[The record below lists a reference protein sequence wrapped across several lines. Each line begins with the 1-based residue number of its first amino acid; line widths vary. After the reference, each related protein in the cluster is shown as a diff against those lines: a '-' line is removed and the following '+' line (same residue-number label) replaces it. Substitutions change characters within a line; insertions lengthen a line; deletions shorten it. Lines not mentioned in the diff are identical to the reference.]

1 MATPKGIRNNS
12 SGNLDHGVPW
22 QGLGNNLAEPRF
34 CTFKDASWGICA
46 LAVTLITYH
55 DKRKVRDGHRSTLS
69 EK

>member
-12 SGNLDHGVPW
+12 SGNLDRGALW
-22 QGLGNNLAEPRF
+22 QGLVNNPAEPRF
-34 CTFKDASWGICA
+34 CTFKDATWGIYA

-55 DKRKVRDGHRSTLS
+55 DKRKVRDEHRSTLS